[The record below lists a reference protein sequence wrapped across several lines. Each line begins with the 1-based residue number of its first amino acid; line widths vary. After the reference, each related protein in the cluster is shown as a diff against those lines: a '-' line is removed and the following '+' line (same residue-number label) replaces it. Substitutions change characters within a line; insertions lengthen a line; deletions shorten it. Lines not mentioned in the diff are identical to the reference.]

1 VLSELLAATAARHGE
16 RTALRWRDRRVSWNA
31 LVDGV
36 EARAGELERL
46 GVAPG
51 DVVALLLENCP
62 DLVASFF
69 AAASLGA
76 VAVPLNPA
84 FTAAEIGEALDGCP
98 PRVVVAAPAA
108 AARCEKLAERW
119 RRQVAVRASDGDLSP
134 CAARRSG
141 GSRTPV
147 SADAD
152 ALYGFSSGTTGMAR
166 RFARTHANLARE
178 AECFGATV
186 GLGPDDVIL
195 GAVPFFHAHGLGNC
209 VLASVR
215 SGATLVVLER
225 FDPRGALARVSAERV
240 SVLPGVPFTFRMMAE
255 VPGAARADAGS
266 LRLCFSAGAPLPRAT
281 FDAFRARFGAQI
293 RQLYGCSEAGAVSI
307 HLDPDAEGGA
317 ETVGRPLH
325 GVAVRIQDEAG
336 RALPGGESGRIAIS
350 SPALARGYHG
360 SESLTREA
368 FRDGWFLSGD
378 LGRIDGEGRMRIED
392 RVRPWVSTPAGKV
405 DPGEVERCIAALAGV
420 REVAVV
426 GVPARDGERVK
437 AVVVPRDPAAA
448 PASLRREI
456 VSRCRD
462 QLAEFKLPRV
472 VEFRSEIPR
481 NALGKLRHKD
491 LVSTPGNRA

>member
-1 VLSELLAATAARHGE
+1 LLSELVAATASRHGE
-16 RTALRWRDRRVSWNA
+16 RTALRWRDRRTSWSEFA
-31 LVDGV
+31 DAV
-36 EARAGELERL
+36 ETRADELERL
-46 GVAPG
+46 GVAAG
-51 DVVALLLENCP
+51 DPVALLLDNCP
-62 DLVASFF
+62 DFVASFF

-98 PRVVVAAPAA
+98 PRAVVATPAA
-108 AARCEKLAERW
+108 ATRCEKLAERW
-119 RRQVAVRASDGDLSP
+119 RRQVAVRASDGDLP
-134 CAARRSG
+134 PRAARRSG
-141 GSRTPV
+141 GRHLSV
-147 SADAD
+147 LSDAN
-152 ALYGFSSGTTGMAR
+152 ALYGFSSGTTGMAK
-166 RFARTHANLARE
+166 RFARTQENLARE
-178 AECFGATV
+178 AESFGATV

-195 GAVPFFHAHGLGNC
+195 GAAPFFHAHGLGNC

-215 SGATLVVLER
+215 SGAALVVLER
-225 FDPRGALARVSAERV
+225 FDPRRALARVAEERV
-240 SVLPGVPFTFRMMAE
+240 SVLPGVPFTFRLMAE
-255 VPGAARADAGS
+255 VAGAARADTGS

-281 FDAFRARFGAQI
+281 FDAFLARFGAPI

-317 ETVGRPLH
+317 ETVGRPLR

-350 SPALARGYHG
+350 SPALTRGYHG
-360 SESLTREA
+360 PESLTREA
-368 FRDGWFLSGD
+368 FRDGWFLAGD
-378 LGRIDGEGRMRIED
+378 LGRIDGEGRLRIEG

-405 DPGEVERCIAALAGV
+405 DPGEVERCIAALPGV

-456 VSRCRD
+456 LSRCRD

-481 NALGKLRHKD
+481 SALGKLRHED
-491 LVSTPGNRA
+491 LVSTPGRRS